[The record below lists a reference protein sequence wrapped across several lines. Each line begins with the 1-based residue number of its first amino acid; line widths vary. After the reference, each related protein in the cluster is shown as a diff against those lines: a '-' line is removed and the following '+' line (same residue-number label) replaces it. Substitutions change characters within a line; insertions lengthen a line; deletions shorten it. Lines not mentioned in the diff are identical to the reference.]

1 MSEEVIPEENAAT
14 ETFNYATELGR
25 LGPEYNQ
32 NPNFT
37 KHKDLPALLKSYDNQ
52 ASMIGRDKISLPNAE
67 DPKDIA
73 RALKELGRPDSHDEY
88 EPVTMPEGEADAI
101 GWNGAFE
108 SKINQALY
116 DSGMTQGMHSLAVP
130 KLIAVLREEESGMFE
145 AGEQQAQDADRAL
158 RQEYGTEYEA
168 RLDAGNRAAR
178 SFFGENWQEFSQ
190 LQFRDGTRPA
200 NNPGM
205 LKFLIE
211 VGQRYAIDDD
221 TAPGN
226 GPRVG
231 AGLDPAT
238 AKSQIAQLEGDPAFR
253 EKWLTPEHPQHTE
266 ALSEL
271 SRLYDYAHPKR

>member
-14 ETFNYATELGR
+14 ETFDYATELGR

-88 EPVTMPEGEADAI
+88 EPITMPEGEADAI

-130 KLIAVLREEESGMFE
+130 KLIAVLREEESEMFE

-238 AKSQIAQLEGDPAFR
+238 AKSQISQLEGDPAFR
-253 EKWLTPEHPQHTE
+253 EKWLTPEHPQHAI
-266 ALSEL
+266 ALAEL
-271 SRLYDYAHPKR
+271 ARLYDYAHPNK